1 MECKI
6 LPLFADLKASIRGEY
21 FVPSPGESAIEKI
34 CSHLTPLFSWKTELT
49 HMYSMQGLP
58 PFFPPGAYSGRDMDH
73 PLGARSFSA
82 LTSEVAWWTGSTG
95 TSPTVPFN
103 LHLQQ
108 SLHKKL

>member
-58 PFFPPGAYSGRDMDH
+58 PFFPPGA
-73 PLGARSFSA
+73 
-82 LTSEVAWWTGSTG
+82 
-95 TSPTVPFN
+95 
-103 LHLQQ
+103 
-108 SLHKKL
+108 